1 LLCERLRTQT
11 QRRANTPS
19 TAKPPE
25 GNGNPCHAFGKN
37 MEKLYPQMV
46 GVPLGHWEN
55 RLNHLKETQVLGI
68 STPPDTKTSLATAA
82 DGPQRCYPPPL
93 WYPVVA

>member
-1 LLCERLRTQT
+1 
-11 QRRANTPS
+11 
-19 TAKPPE
+19 
-25 GNGNPCHAFGKN
+25 

-82 DGPQRCYPPPL
+82 DGPQRCLSTSTLISSGGLGNPMKFSADL
-93 WYPVVA
+93 HEVL